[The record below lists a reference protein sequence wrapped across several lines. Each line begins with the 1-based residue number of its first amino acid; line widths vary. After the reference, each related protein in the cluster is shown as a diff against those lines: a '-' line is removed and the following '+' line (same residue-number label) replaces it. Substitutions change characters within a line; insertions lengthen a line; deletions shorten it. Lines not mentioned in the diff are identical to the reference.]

1 MCPLRLVV
9 DRLEDW
15 QPYYPT
21 EDLITADDFLSLDR
35 RHGDAANQERS
46 THVINLCGEL
56 DYLGT
61 GYYVSLLA
69 QARGQRAIPTVETLN
84 ALSRKALIDLQ
95 LDDLAPLLS
104 ELARRG
110 SLPGDRVSLR
120 LLFGECLLPDL
131 AKLARKLFERLPCP
145 LLEARFE
152 RRHDLWRLASLKPLR
167 LRDLNTDE
175 QDRFAAA
182 LNRHSRKVWRTPKAR
197 RRYRFD
203 LAILV
208 EPKEALPPSNR
219 SALKAFIRAGR
230 KQGID
235 VSLITKRD
243 AGRLAEFDALFIRET
258 TALDH
263 HTYRMARQAEHEG
276 LVVIDAPQDI
286 LRCTNKVYLHALL
299 RARGVPAPEG
309 VLLKR
314 RDRRPL
320 AERVAG
326 LSFPLV
332 LKIPDGAFSRGIV
345 KIESLAQLESEA
357 RRLFQDSALLL
368 LQEWLPTEYDWRI
381 GVLDGQ
387 VLFASRYYMARGHWQ
402 IYDHSGARVKSGG
415 FTTHDPAEVPKGVIK
430 AALKATRLI
439 GNGLYGVDIK
449 QAGERVVVIEVNDNP
464 NVDAGIEDAIL
475 GCALYERIMGVF
487 LARMEARVRNARQ
500 TPAAAD
506 ERGKMAYAS
515 RSPSPVEEP

>member
-1 MCPLRLVV
+1 MCPLRIVV
-9 DRLEDW
+9 DRQEDW
-15 QPYYPT
+15 RPYYPS
-21 EDLITADDFLSLDR
+21 EDLISADDFLALDR
-35 RHGDAANQERS
+35 RHRSAADQDRS

-69 QARGQRAIPTVETLN
+69 QARGQRVLPSVETLN
-84 ALSRKALIDLQ
+84 ELSRKALVDLQ
-95 LDDLAPLLS
+95 LDTLAPLLG
-104 ELARRG
+104 ELARQGR
-110 SLPGDRVSLR
+110 LAGDSVTLRV
-120 LLFGECLLPDL
+120 LFGECLEPEL
-131 AKLARKLFERLPCP
+131 ARLARKLFERLPCP
-145 LLEARFE
+145 LLEARLV
-152 RRHDLWRLASLKPLR
+152 RRHDLWRLARLKPIP
-167 LRDLNTDE
+167 LRDLNADE
-175 QDRFAAA
+175 QDLFASA

-208 EPKEALPPSNR
+208 DPKEAMPPSNK

-230 KQGID
+230 KLGID
-235 VSLITKRD
+235 VSLITRRD
-243 AGRLAEFDALFIRET
+243 AGRLAEFDGLFIRET

-263 HTYRMARQAEHEG
+263 HTYRMARLAEHEG
-276 LVVIDAPQDI
+276 LVVIDSPRDI

-320 AERVAG
+320 AERIAG

-332 LKIPDGAFSRGIV
+332 LKIPDGSFSRGVV
-345 KIESLAQLESEA
+345 KVESLEQLEREA
-357 RRLFQDSALLL
+357 RRLFEDSALLL

-415 FTTHDPAEVPKGVIK
+415 FTTHDPADVPPAVIR

-439 GNGLYGVDIK
+439 GDGLYGVDLK

-464 NVDAGIEDAIL
+464 NVDAGIEDSVL
-475 GCALYERIMGVF
+475 GRQLYESIMGVF
-487 LARMEARVRNARQ
+487 LARMEARVSARS
-500 TPAAAD
+500 AD
-506 ERGKMAYAS
+506 
-515 RSPSPVEEP
+515 V